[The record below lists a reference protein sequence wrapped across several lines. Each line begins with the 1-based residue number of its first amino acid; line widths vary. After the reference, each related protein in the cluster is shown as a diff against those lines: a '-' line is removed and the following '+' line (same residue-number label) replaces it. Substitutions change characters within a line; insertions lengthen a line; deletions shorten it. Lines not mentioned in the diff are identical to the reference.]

1 MLPTGMFSLALIV
14 AYGTGG
20 SWMSRVI
27 SCWQQGGQAGEC
39 LAQRR
44 VALGGEQLLLDRLGL
59 MVRDGLG
66 VWRMT
71 GSVCSASRALDPC
84 AFAAGRGGQPPG

>member
-44 VALGGEQLLLDRLGL
+44 VALRGEQLLLDRLGL
-59 MVRDGLG
+59 MARDGLG

-71 GSVCSASRALDPC
+71 GSVCSARRALDPC